1 MKLKDHVSYN
11 TLYVE
16 IGSLVFTW
24 EGGQYI
30 DVLFRLPNGNVEFTD
45 MNINVWDY
53 ETSNPRLPFTS
64 NALKAIAQ
72 DWVEAYGS
80 RCT

>member
-1 MKLKDHVSYN
+1 MKLKDHISDN

-24 EGGQYI
+24 EGGPYI

-53 ETSNPRLPFTS
+53 ETSKSRLPFTFD
-64 NALKAIAQ
+64 ALKATAQ
-72 DWVEAYGS
+72 DWIEAYGA
-80 RCT
+80 RRT